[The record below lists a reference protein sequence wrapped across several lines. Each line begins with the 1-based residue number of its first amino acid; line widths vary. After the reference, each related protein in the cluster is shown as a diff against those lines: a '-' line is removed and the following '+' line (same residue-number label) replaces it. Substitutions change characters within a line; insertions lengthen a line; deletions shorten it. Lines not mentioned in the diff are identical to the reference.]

1 MASSRLLLR
10 PRVRPGK
17 SILLKQ
23 HLLKANPVK
32 TSPNSPAGNWKPIVD
47 DFDVRSA
54 EGARQWGLE
63 FVELNDFVPSADLL
77 ATFPA
82 PVLFRHAVLPLDRR
96 GERVR
101 IALSDPRNFGVL
113 EELTAFSGVLLE
125 PVLASRP
132 QIEQHLRT
140 SFGVGGGTVQDL
152 LDQDDHSHD
161 GRVGEVEV
169 VDANETASVI
179 KLVNELLSEAVRQA
193 ASDIHLEPDAQRLI
207 VRFRVD
213 GVLHPQATPPEL
225 HRFRSAI
232 ISRLKIMA
240 KLNIAEKRIA
250 QDGGFRIH
258 VQQRELDVRLSVI
271 PMQFGEGVVMRLLD
285 KSRVQLT
292 LDGLSVPTQVRSQW
306 NTLIQQPHGMLL
318 VTGPTGSGKTTTL
331 YASIQAINSQDK
343 KIITIEDPIEYT
355 LPGTNQIQVHTKVG
369 LTFASGL
376 RSVLRHDPDVILIG
390 EVRDQDTASACVQA
404 SLTGHLVLTTLHTN
418 DAVGA
423 FTRLADMGVERF
435 LVSSTVHG
443 VLAQRLVRRLCEQC
457 KVQDKV
463 HRAELPVDLGTIADQ
478 FAAGAAIYRAAGCRS
493 CNHTGYRGR
502 VGIFELL
509 QSSTEIRRLV
519 SSGASHDELRRAALA
534 QGMQTLRQSGWQRV
548 LAGETTIAEVLRVA
562 TSELE

>member
-1 MASSRLLLR
+1 M
-10 PRVRPGK
+10 
-17 SILLKQ
+17 
-23 HLLKANPVK
+23 K
-32 TSPNSPAGNWKPIVD
+32 TSPNHAAGTWSSIVD
-47 DFDVRSA
+47 DIDVRSA
-54 EGARQWGLE
+54 EAAHQWGLE
-63 FVELNDFVPSADLL
+63 FIELNDFVPSPALL
-77 ATFPA
+77 AKFPA
-82 PVLFRHAVLPLDRR
+82 PVLFRHAVLPLEQHGDRI
-96 GERVR
+96 R

-125 PVLASRP
+125 PVLANRT
-132 QIEQHLRT
+132 QIQQHLRT

-152 LDQDDHSHD
+152 LAQDDMAVEA
-161 GRVGEVEV
+161 RRGEVEV

-179 KLVNELLSEAVRQA
+179 KLVNELLSEAVRQS
-193 ASDIHLEPDAQRLI
+193 ASDIHLEPDSQRLV

-213 GVLHPQATPPEL
+213 GVLYPQATPPEL

-240 KLNIAEKRIA
+240 RLNIAEKRIA
-250 QDGGFRIH
+250 QDGGFRIN
-258 VQQRELDVRLSVI
+258 VEQRELDVRLSVI

-292 LDGLSVPTQVRSQW
+292 LDGLSVPTQVRDKW
-306 NTLIQQPHGMLL
+306 HKLIQQPHGMLL

-331 YASIQAINSQDK
+331 YASIQAINSQDR

-355 LPGTNQIQVHTKVG
+355 LPGTNQIQVHNKVG

-423 FTRLADMGVERF
+423 FTRLVDMGVERF

-443 VLAQRLVRRLCEQC
+443 VLAQRLVRRLCTHC
-457 KVQDKV
+457 KQPVKLTND
-463 HRAELPVDLGTIADQ
+463 ELPSDLASLCQADAPTGVLHQ
-478 FAAGAAIYRAAGCRS
+478 AVGCRH
-493 CNHTGYRGR
+493 CNHTGFRGR

-509 QSSTEIRRLV
+509 LSTTEIRQLV
-519 SSGASHDELRRAALA
+519 SSGASHDELRRLALA
-534 QGMQTLRQSGWQRV
+534 QGMMTLRQSGWQRV
-548 LAGETTIAEVLRVA
+548 LAGETTIEEVLRVA
-562 TSELE
+562 SSEFE

>member
-1 MASSRLLLR
+1 M
-10 PRVRPGK
+10 
-17 SILLKQ
+17 
-23 HLLKANPVK
+23 K
-32 TSPNSPAGNWKPIVD
+32 TSPNTPAGTWSPIVED
-47 DFDVRSA
+47 LDVRSA
-54 EGARQWGLE
+54 EAALQWGLE
-63 FVELNDFVPSADLL
+63 FVELIDFAPSPDLL
-77 ATFPA
+77 AKFPA
-82 PVLFRHAVLPLDRR
+82 PVLFRHAVLPLDQQ

-113 EELTAFSGVLLE
+113 EELTAFAGVLLE
-125 PVLASRP
+125 PVLASRI
-132 QIEQHLRT
+132 QIEQHLRAC
-140 SFGVGGGTVQDL
+140 FGVGGGTVQDL
-152 LDQDDHSHD
+152 LDQDDSSHD
-161 GRVGEVEV
+161 GRANVVAV

-179 KLVNELLSEAVRQA
+179 KLVNELLSEAVRQG
-193 ASDIHLEPDAQRLI
+193 ASDIHLEPDAQRLV

-240 KLNIAEKRIA
+240 RLNIAEKRIA
-250 QDGGFRIH
+250 QDGGFRIN

-292 LDGLSVPTQVRSQW
+292 LNGLSVPTQVREQW
-306 NTLIQQPHGMLL
+306 QKLIQQPHGMLL

-390 EVRDQDTASACVQA
+390 EVRDQDTAAACVQA

-423 FTRLADMGVERF
+423 FTRLVDMGVERF

-443 VLAQRLVRRLCEQC
+443 VLAQRLVRKLCEQC
-457 KVQDKV
+457 KIPDSIDSAALPSDLAAMSVQSGWN
-463 HRAELPVDLGTIADQ
+463 PI
-478 FAAGAAIYRAAGCRS
+478 IYRGVGCRH
-493 CNHTGYRGR
+493 CNQTGYRGR

-509 QSSTEIRRLV
+509 QSSADIRQLV
-519 SSGASHDELRRAALA
+519 SSGASHDQLRRTALA
-534 QGMQTLRQSGWQRV
+534 QGMLTLRQSGWQRV

>member
-1 MASSRLLLR
+1 M
-10 PRVRPGK
+10 
-17 SILLKQ
+17 
-23 HLLKANPVK
+23 K
-32 TSPNSPAGNWKPIVD
+32 TSPNTPAGTWSPIVEEI
-47 DFDVRSA
+47 DVRSA
-54 EGARQWGLE
+54 EAAHQWGLQ
-63 FVELNDFVPSADLL
+63 FVELNDFVSSPELL
-77 ATFPA
+77 AKFPA
-82 PVLFRHAVLPLDRR
+82 PVLFRHAVLPLDQQ
-96 GERVR
+96 GDRVR
-101 IALSDPRNFGVL
+101 IAMSDPRNFGVL
-113 EELTAFSGVLLE
+113 EVLTAFSGVLLE
-125 PVLASRP
+125 PVLASRT
-132 QIEQHLRT
+132 QIEQHLRA

-152 LDQDDHSHD
+152 LDQDDISHD
-161 GRVGEVEV
+161 GRAADVEV

-240 KLNIAEKRIA
+240 RLNIAEKRIA
-250 QDGGFRIH
+250 QDGGFRIN
-258 VQQRELDVRLSVI
+258 VQARELDVRLSVI

-292 LDGLSVPTQVRSQW
+292 LDGLSVPATVRDKW
-306 NTLIQQPHGMLL
+306 HKLIQQPHGMLL

-369 LTFASGL
+369 LSFASGL

-423 FTRLADMGVERF
+423 FTRLVDMGVERF

-443 VLAQRLVRRLCEQC
+443 VLAQRLVRQLCSHC
-457 KVQDKV
+457 KMLDSIPLSD
-463 HRAELPVDLGTIADQ
+463 LPSDFPPVLTVNESSTT
-478 FAAGAAIYRAAGCRS
+478 IYRAAGCRH
-493 CNHTGYRGR
+493 CNQTGYRGR

-519 SSGASHDELRRAALA
+519 SSGASHDELRRAALE
-534 QGMQTLRQSGWQRV
+534 QGMLTLRQSGWQRV

>member
-1 MASSRLLLR
+1 M
-10 PRVRPGK
+10 
-17 SILLKQ
+17 
-23 HLLKANPVK
+23 K
-32 TSPNSPAGNWKPIVD
+32 TSPNSPAATWSPIVD
-47 DFDVRSA
+47 EFDVRSA
-54 EGARQWGLE
+54 EAALQWGLE
-63 FVELNDFVPSADLL
+63 FIELNDFVPSLELL
-77 ATFPA
+77 AKFPA
-82 PVLFRHAVLPLDRR
+82 PVLFRHAVLPLEQQGD
-96 GERVR
+96 RVR

-125 PVLASRP
+125 PMLANRT
-132 QIEQHLRT
+132 QIEQHLRAC
-140 SFGVGGGTVQDL
+140 FGVGGGTVQDL

-161 GRVGEVEV
+161 GRASDVAVI
-169 VDANETASVI
+169 DANETASVI

-193 ASDIHLEPDAQRLI
+193 ASDIHLEPDAQRLV

-240 KLNIAEKRIA
+240 RLNIAEKRIA
-250 QDGGFRIH
+250 QDGGFRIN
-258 VQQRELDVRLSVI
+258 VESRELDVRLSVI

-292 LDGLSVPTQVRSQW
+292 LDGLSVPMSVRTAWQK
-306 NTLIQQPHGMLL
+306 LIAQPHGMLL

-331 YASIQAINSQDK
+331 YASIQAINTQDK

-423 FTRLADMGVERF
+423 FTRLVDMGVERF

-443 VLAQRLVRRLCEQC
+443 VLAQRLVRKLCTHC
-457 KVQDKV
+457 RVLTNVVLSDLP
-463 HRAELPVDLGTIADQ
+463 ADFPVDTATKTTALYQ
-478 FAAGAAIYRAAGCRS
+478 SVGCRH
-493 CNHTGYRGR
+493 CNQTGFRGR
-502 VGIFELL
+502 IGIYELL
-509 QSSTEIRRLV
+509 QSTSAIRQLI
-519 SSGASHDELRRAALA
+519 SSGASHDLLRQAALA
-534 QGMQTLRQSGWQRV
+534 QGMLTLRQSGWQRV
-548 LAGETTIAEVLRVA
+548 LAGETTIDEVLRVA
-562 TSELE
+562 TSELA